1 MISMLRNVCF
11 KRNLNL
17 AKKVEENCPEKF
29 FFVVDVATKSG
40 RKLTRKVAILVML
53 Q

>member
-1 MISMLRNVCF
+1 MSVSNETLIWQ
-11 KRNLNL
+11 KRL
-17 AKKVEENCPEKF
+17 KKIAPKR
-29 FFVVDVATKSG
+29 FFVVVVATKSG